1 MAPGCRHWGLAFYGK
16 IYGENQGFPRKCM
29 NMGKLSSQEKQ
40 VWDTAIVGFVGGS
53 LTGLSAVLILSLSG
67 SVFDNSSDNFLTLPV
82 VLTTWGKLILFAWGV
97 VGVGVGN
104 NVHVHL
110 HTALPLRWKSLTLH
124 KAVLLTSSSNFQHA
138 LDATL

>member
-1 MAPGCRHWGLAFYGK
+1 MYEYGK
-16 IYGENQGFPRKCM
+16 TEF
-29 NMGKLSSQEKQ
+29 SQEKQ